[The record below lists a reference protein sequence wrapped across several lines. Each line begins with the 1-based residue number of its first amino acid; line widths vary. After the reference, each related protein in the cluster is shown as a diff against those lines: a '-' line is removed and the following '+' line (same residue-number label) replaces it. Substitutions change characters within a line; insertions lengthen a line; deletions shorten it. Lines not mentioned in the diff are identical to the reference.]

1 MSGARPG
8 PWERFAARHLNPE
21 RRIALYPPF
30 WLMRIRVLE
39 RSEDWGRIRI
49 RLPLGRLVRNGAGCM
64 FGGVQACLADPI
76 PALACL
82 HRYPGYRIAAK
93 RLEFDF
99 VRVGNS
105 DLILHFDFP
114 KDLHET
120 ILRALAEN
128 GRADPRFEM
137 VYTRADGLV
146 CTRIANTVAIRPR
159 GYVSSLETAAP
170 AGKTETKTTSNTEE
184 TS

>member
-1 MSGARPG
+1 MSGSEAG
-8 PWERFAARHLNPE
+8 FWGRFMTRYMSAE
-21 RRIALYPPF
+21 RRLALYPPF

-39 RSEDWGRIRI
+39 RSEDWDRIRI
-49 RLPLGRLVRNGAGCM
+49 RLPLGPLVRNGAGNM
-64 FGGVQACLADPI
+64 FGGVQTCLADPI

-82 HRYPGYRIAAK
+82 HRYTGFRIAAK

-105 DLILHFDFP
+105 DLILEFDFP
-114 KDLHET
+114 DALHET
-120 ILRALAEN
+120 IARDLAEK

-137 VYTRADGLV
+137 VYRRADGQV

-159 GYVSSLETAAP
+159 GYVSPLE
-170 AGKTETKTTSNTEE
+170 AGERSGQVKHNNDT
-184 TS
+184 

>member
-1 MSGARPG
+1 MARYM
-8 PWERFAARHLNPE
+8 NPE

-30 WLMRIRVLE
+30 WLMRIQVLE
-39 RSEDWGRIRI
+39 RSEDWGHIRI
-49 RLPLGRLVRNGAGCM
+49 RLPLGRLVRNGAGNM

-114 KDLHET
+114 EDIHEAT
-120 ILRALAEN
+120 TRALAES

-137 VYTRADGLV
+137 AYARADGQI

-159 GYVSSLETAAP
+159 GYVSHLESEKLSSRDRSGP
-170 AGKTETKTTSNTEE
+170 AEPSKETHDERT
-184 TS
+184 